1 MIKNKILDIKFI
13 FKTYLEILKTDKI
26 FQVFKQFFVL
36 QKLKN
41 NFQKL
46 FSKTNFHHCFK
57 K

>member
-26 FQVFKQFFVL
+26 FQDFKQFFVL